1 MLLALTKPKY
11 YIPIGGTIRHMRA
24 FGQLAEDMGAKP
36 ENVLELLAG
45 ESIEFSQ
52 GSASKGKKYE
62 VKSVLVDGLG
72 IGDVG
77 KVVLRDRNV
86 LAKEGIA
93 IAIIQF
99 DTAKRVVVDNPEII
113 SRGFVFNEKQRGFLK
128 DSGAKL
134 RGYLDKKRSLD
145 KKSIKDSSVEFLE
158 RHFYKEIGRRPMV
171 LPVIVE
177 V

>member
-1 MLLALTKPKY
+1 
-11 YIPIGGTIRHMRA
+11 
-24 FGQLAEDMGAKP
+24 
-36 ENVLELLAG
+36 
-45 ESIEFSQ
+45 
-52 GSASKGKKYE
+52 
-62 VKSVLVDGLG
+62 
-72 IGDVG
+72 
-77 KVVLRDRNV
+77 

-99 DTAKRVVVDNPEII
+99 DTAKRAVVDNPEII

-134 RGYLDKKRSLD
+134 KNHLDSKRNLDKKT
-145 KKSIKDSSVEFLE
+145 IKDSSVDFLE